1 MKRNKIKDSRVKD
14 FMVLLMI
21 MLLASILYSCSSVN
35 PTVKPQGKK
44 EKIISDDTVRLKL
57 EFIPEEELVRKFG
70 KENNPFVS
78 PVSFLKSNRLM
89 IFKLEIMNKGYS
101 DLVISLNKIELQ
113 YGGINAR
120 PYNRFQLANFW
131 GPRVERQ
138 SEYEKWNKSILKTVI
153 NKNVFD
159 NHNVIQKGI
168 NTEGYLVFKGPFP
181 DYGRAVIFIPIF
193 DESARMLKRYEVDF
207 EL

>member
-57 EFIPEEELVRKFG
+57 EFIPEEELVRRFG

>member
-1 MKRNKIKDSRVKD
+1 MKRNKIKDGRVKG

-21 MLLASILYSCSSVN
+21 MFLSFILYSCSSVKH
-35 PTVKPQGKK
+35 TVKPQCKK
-44 EKIISDDTVRLKL
+44 EKIILDDTVRLKL

-70 KENNPFVS
+70 RKNNPFIS

-89 IFKLEIMNKGYS
+89 VFKLEIMNKGYS
-101 DLVISLNKIELQ
+101 DSVISLNKIELQ
-113 YGGINAR
+113 FGGINAR

-131 GPRVERQ
+131 EPRLERQ
-138 SEYEKWNKSILKTVI
+138 PEYKKWSMSILKNVI

-168 NTEGYLVFKGPFP
+168 NSEGYVVFKGPFP

-193 DESARMLKRYEVDF
+193 DGSGRMLKRYEVDF
-207 EL
+207 EF

>member
-57 EFIPEEELVRKFG
+57 EFIPGEELVRRFG

-181 DYGRAVIFIPIF
+181 DYGRAVVYIPIF
-193 DESARMLKRYEVDF
+193 DKSGRMLKRYEVDF
-207 EL
+207 EF

>member
-193 DESARMLKRYEVDF
+193 DESGRMLKRYEVDF
-207 EL
+207 EF

>member
-57 EFIPEEELVRKFG
+57 EFIPGEELVRRFG

-101 DLVISLNKIELQ
+101 DLVISLNKMELQ
-113 YGGINAR
+113 YGGINAK